1 MVRHLFMKL
10 HFSMFQSDM
19 RFQVI
24 TLLVRGKLNTGQFTG
39 LPLLVS
45 GPFWVRSD
53 LTCLEAT
60 ATSWLWS
67 TVMMLISW
75 LRIITVCSRMN
86 LVLHLD
92 ESIHRLSTRHHNIC
106 YFNLIHPTYHVGF
119 LEQKNLKKSQKVDHG
134 IELNISGSAYSL
146 ISVVLYSLSL
156 SSVNG
161 TRPSEKS

>member
-10 HFSMFQSDM
+10 HYSMFQSDM

-53 LTCLEAT
+53 FNCLEAT
-60 ATSWLWS
+60 ATSPK
-67 TVMMLISW
+67 VMMLISW
-75 LRIITVCSRMN
+75 LRVITVCSRTN

-161 TRPSEKS
+161 TGPSEKS